1 MKKSFRLFCAFISIL
16 SFFTFSCQ
24 HELLPSPKNETTTDQ
39 NQNQETVIG
48 TVPENLV
55 ATHGLKGKIELS
67 WQGVQDTARY
77 NIYEAATPYD
87 KFIQIAET
95 TTNTTSYTLEE
106 KSGASKYYK
115 VTAVNRNDKES
126 PFSIVAHGTTLAIP
140 VITYIG
146 QDEQNSDSA
155 CSVHWYMNNCNETT
169 YQQNVR
175 YTINCFDPQ
184 GNNVAEKIHEGN
196 TDYPS
201 ITFEDLIPN
210 TNYTYQITAYIV
222 THQNDTEVSDKA
234 DAATARRLRPNAPE
248 NLSATL
254 GTSTTENTITFD
266 LPAMVDV
273 ALGNGIYEPKPLYF
287 KIYRKLAAD
296 EDTAENWKIIESKFD
311 QTKFG
316 TQYTPSNSDQI
327 YEPGQT
333 VSYVDTKDLKRGI
346 MYDYKVQSYA
356 DQTNREISSNLS
368 IATTKGFLM
377 GIPNFK
383 TTNYE
388 AIKNSEETQY
398 VKVSTNFSFN
408 WNMFGYENN
417 YGFILGEK
425 RYKLEID
432 NSDSKDETG
441 DTETFTYFKD
451 ISSINE
457 YTKTFDL
464 TNAEELINI
473 RGYYSYKLYI
483 IQNPSDDYIAPSP
496 GSTFDSVLQVEAFG
510 KVLVTQDTSK
520 PEIANFSTV
529 DGYKDKIL
537 LSWTYDETIQKYE
550 ITYELEDGT
559 EAVIEDL
566 STALTN
572 ATNGSTI
579 TYEHKVESG
588 FYATYTLTA
597 FRGINVS
604 TEPVKLYTLG
614 TPILTF
620 DNENPKYDN
629 ISVTWNPVNKVDSY
643 ELSYSVDNGTSYTSP
658 IEIPASTTELE
669 NLTINADE
677 SFTYKFVQPT
687 NYNDATFSGK
697 DILVKIQA
705 KNTLNST
712 TNNVIA
718 KTLGPA
724 LTKKLATVALSTES
738 INVKWNKVQGAKKYL
753 IKRER
758 YSADNKSILSTDFYY
773 VNTDASKVAVD
784 GEDIDTSKYVKISYD
799 EIALEYKLEDSSYP
813 NTGNTKWQINQ
824 DRINWGFPY
833 HYTVFPLENE
843 TDSFDVETGAL
854 ADKVTYKNLSDVES
868 IGSALGYGHNV
879 TATKSEDPRKITITW
894 DKPYLSDKASY
905 EPVLWRSESGKN
917 NWEKTEEKLDENE
930 DKFVFIPTY
939 NANTKVNERITPYDF
954 AIVYKDT
961 SSKPNQTYL
970 DDLATKVDENNE
982 PNNKGYAFAIG
993 TSAENVPSDGKTGY
1007 QEKITW
1013 KLWDYTKRARGPKQ
1027 DAIYTVQMKNYNLGA
1042 DWKTVATYTNDGTV
1056 TINDPDEYETT
1067 ITQQGNG
1074 IVIAPNGL
1082 SNNNSAIHNGLLKV
1096 LRDYKHYAQ
1105 VIVTRVN
1112 SEGQEITASFAD
1124 DEEKMYAYREIT
1136 NAELA
1141 KATMLAI
1148 SYAFYIND
1156 GGNSDYSNIN
1166 NQFKYGGE
1174 GTVVGGKGSATFSSR
1189 SRATFEFGAGKFK
1202 HTYSFNEYAPSMLTQ
1217 SNTSNSFLKLS
1228 SSATYTC
1235 GIKGDIDSY
1244 VYKFKDAQEFKV
1256 NYANTEPNLSLNTAI
1271 VTFEAP
1277 DNNTLKLSVERN
1289 ETTTTIVNT
1298 SDNDTR
1304 KRWFP
1309 MQIHGDKKYL
1319 LKDATYGWW

>member
-39 NQNQETVIG
+39 NQNQETIIG

-115 VTAVNRNDKES
+115 VTAVNRNGKES

-155 CSVHWYMNNCNETT
+155 CSVHWYMNNCNSAT

-184 GNNVAEKIHEGN
+184 GNNVAEKVHDGN
-196 TDYPS
+196 ADYPS

-311 QTKFG
+311 QTIFG

-356 DQTNREISSNLS
+356 DETNREISSNLS

-377 GIPNFK
+377 GIPNFQ

-687 NYNDATFSGK
+687 NYDDATFSGK

-917 NWEKTEEKLDENE
+917 NWEKTDLSLDGTG
-930 DKFVFIPTY
+930 KFVFIPKY
-939 NANTKVNERITPYDF
+939 NERITPYDF
-954 AIVYKDT
+954 AVMYKDT

-982 PNNKGYAFAIG
+982 PNNKGYAFAIE
-993 TSAENVPSDGKTGY
+993 TSAENVTVDGEAGY
-1007 QEKITW
+1007 NEKISW
-1013 KLWDYTKRARGPKQ
+1013 KLWDYTKRAKGPKQ
-1027 DAIYTVQMKNYNLGA
+1027 DAIYIVQIKNNNLGA

-1105 VIVTRVN
+1105 VIVTR
-1112 SEGQEITASFAD
+1112 ETAAGEITASFAD
-1124 DEEKMYAYREIT
+1124 DEENMYAYREVT

-1156 GGNSDYSNIN
+1156 GGNSDYSNIG

-1174 GTVVGGKGSATFSSR
+1174 GTVVGGNGSATFSSR

>member
-95 TTNTTSYTLEE
+95 TTNTTSYTIEE

-115 VTAVNRNDKES
+115 VTAVNRNGKES

-155 CSVHWYMNNCNETT
+155 CSVHWYMNNCNSAT

-184 GNNVAEKIHEGN
+184 GNNVAEKVHDGN
-196 TDYPS
+196 ADYPS

-222 THQNDTEVSDKA
+222 THQSDTEVSDKA

-287 KIYRKLAAD
+287 KIYRRIVSD
-296 EDTAENWKIIESKFD
+296 EATEEDWQIIESKFS
-311 QTKFG
+311 QETFG
-316 TQYTPSNSDQI
+316 TQYTPSNPEEI

-333 VSYVDTKDLKRGI
+333 VTFVDDKNLKRGL
-346 MYDYKVQSYA
+346 MYEYKVQSYA
-356 DQTNREISSNLS
+356 DGTTREISSNFS
-368 IATTKGFLM
+368 YTTTQGFLM
-377 GIPNFK
+377 AVPKFETVDYETI
-383 TTNYE
+383 TNE
-388 AIKNSEETQY
+388 DNTQY
-398 VKVSTNFSFN
+398 TNVSTKFNFE
-408 WNMFGYENN
+408 WNMLGHEGDYA
-417 YGFILGEK
+417 FILGEK

-432 NSDSKDETG
+432 NSDTKDEIG
-441 DTETFTYFKD
+441 DSEEYTYFKD

-457 YTKTFDL
+457 FKRNFDL
-464 TNAEELINI
+464 TNAEELTNT
-473 RGYYSYKLYI
+473 RGYYTYKLYI
-483 IQNPSDDYIAPSP
+483 IQKPAEDFVVPSA
-496 GSTFDSVLQVEAFG
+496 GSTFDSVLQIEAFG
-510 KVLVTQDTSK
+510 KTLVTQDTSK
-520 PEIANFSTV
+520 PEIANFATK

-537 LSWTYDETIQKYE
+537 LSWNYDETIQKYE

-559 EAVIEDL
+559 EFVIDDL
-566 STALTN
+566 SSALTD
-572 ATNGSTI
+572 AQNGSTV

-687 NYNDATFSGK
+687 NYDDATFSGK

-705 KNTLNST
+705 KNTLDST
-712 TNNVIA
+712 TNSVIT

-724 LTKKLATVALSTES
+724 LTKKSATVALSAES
-738 INVKWNKVQGAKKYL
+738 IYVRWNKVQGAKKYL
-753 IKRER
+753 VKRER
-758 YSADNKSILSTDFYY
+758 YSADNKTIESADLYY
-773 VNTDASKVAVD
+773 VNTDASTVSVD

-813 NTGNTKWQINQ
+813 NTGNTKWQVNQ

-917 NWEKTEEKLDENE
+917 NWEKTDLSLDGTG
-930 DKFVFIPTY
+930 KFVFIPKY
-939 NANTKVNERITPYDF
+939 NERITPYDF
-954 AIVYKDT
+954 AVMYKDT

-970 DDLATKVDENNE
+970 DDLTTKFDENGE
-982 PNNKGYAFAIG
+982 PHNKGYAFAIE
-993 TSAENVPSDGKTGY
+993 TSAENVTVDGEAGY
-1007 QEKITW
+1007 NEKISW
-1013 KLWDYTKRARGPKQ
+1013 KLWDYTKRAKGPKQ
-1027 DAIYTVQMKNYNLGA
+1027 DAIYIVQMKNNNLGA

-1082 SNNNSAIHNGLLKV
+1082 SNDNSAIHNGLLKV

-1105 VIVTRVN
+1105 VIVTR
-1112 SEGQEITASFAD
+1112 ETAAGEITASFAD
-1124 DEEKMYAYREIT
+1124 DEENMYAYREVT

-1141 KATMLAI
+1141 KATMLVL
-1148 SYAFYIND
+1148 SDAFYRANN
-1156 GGNSDYSNIN
+1156 GGNLNYELKEGSNGTYFSGSYKIQHDPDAFWQLSKDYYFNLT
-1166 NQFKYGGE
+1166 KYSPKFPTKAGG
-1174 GTVVGGKGSATFSSR
+1174 
-1189 SRATFEFGAGKFK
+1189 
-1202 HTYSFNEYAPSMLTQ
+1202 
-1217 SNTSNSFLKLS
+1217 
-1228 SSATYTC
+1228 
-1235 GIKGDIDSY
+1235 
-1244 VYKFKDAQEFKV
+1244 DAVE
-1256 NYANTEPNLSLNTAI
+1256 TLNTQLCQTI
-1271 VTFEAP
+1271 NISTTSKTCRKEAGVGSHP
-1277 DNNTLKLSVERN
+1277 QSFD
-1289 ETTTTIVNT
+1289 TTTITVNGVDDYSSIIKDKT
-1298 SDNDTR
+1298 VTFTLSSADKDECNGTISCGNFSITLTNNDR
-1304 KRWFP
+1304 KNLLP
-1309 MQIHGDKKYL
+1309 MAL
-1319 LKDATYGWW
+1319 LNQPTWYNNDATYGWW

>member
-39 NQNQETVIG
+39 NQNQETIIG

-115 VTAVNRNDKES
+115 VTAVNRNGKES

-155 CSVHWYMNNCNETT
+155 CSVHWYMNNCNSAT

-184 GNNVAEKIHEGN
+184 GNNVAEKVHDGN
-196 TDYPS
+196 ADYPS

-316 TQYTPSNSDQI
+316 TQYTPSNPDQI

-333 VSYVDTKDLKRGI
+333 VTYVDTKDLKRGI

-356 DQTNREISSNLS
+356 DETNREISSNLS

-377 GIPNFK
+377 GIPNFQ

-687 NYNDATFSGK
+687 NYDDATFSGK

-905 EPVLWRSESGKN
+905 EPVLCRSKAGENKWEQQTDIDIESNATEAIFEPIGK
-917 NWEKTEEKLDENE
+917 
-930 DKFVFIPTY
+930 
-939 NANTKVNERITPYDF
+939 ERIQPYEF
-954 AIVYKDT
+954 AIVYYKT
-961 SSKPNQTYL
+961 SEEDFHLNQSYL
-970 DDLATKVDENNE
+970 DDLASKIDEYKE
-982 PNNKGYAFAIG
+982 PINKGYAFAIETEARNVLVG
-993 TSAENVPSDGKTGY
+993 QSATYN
-1007 QEKITW
+1007 EKILWT
-1013 KLWDYTKRARGPKQ
+1013 LWDYEKRARGPKN
-1027 DAIYTVQMKNYNLGA
+1027 DAVYTVSMQNNNLGD
-1042 DWKTVATYTNDGTV
+1042 DWKKVATYKNDGTV
-1056 TINDPDEYETT
+1056 TINNPAEYETT

-1082 SNNNSAIHNGLLKV
+1082 ASNDNAVHNGLLKV
-1096 LRDYKHYAQ
+1096 LRDYKHYVK

-1124 DEEKMYAYREIT
+1124 DEENNYIVRKITEGELTKSISLIIADAIYQAGISSGGSRECGYFFIEHPSATKKIIYGTNDKEYTHIFKGGTSSTLNKEFKSSWTVKIPNSTKTSYSANNNSLFYLPEVSITIT
-1136 NAELA
+1136 NSEVELDSY
-1141 KATMLAI
+1141 KGTMVFSAGKEGQFFGGCELVWSLNI
-1148 SYAFYIND
+1148 KIND
-1156 GGNSDYSNIN
+1156 KPICSI
-1166 NQFKYGGE
+1166 
-1174 GTVVGGKGSATFSSR
+1174 
-1189 SRATFEFGAGKFK
+1189 
-1202 HTYSFNEYAPSMLTQ
+1202 
-1217 SNTSNSFLKLS
+1217 
-1228 SSATYTC
+1228 
-1235 GIKGDIDSY
+1235 
-1244 VYKFKDAQEFKV
+1244 
-1256 NYANTEPNLSLNTAI
+1256 
-1271 VTFEAP
+1271 
-1277 DNNTLKLSVERN
+1277 
-1289 ETTTTIVNT
+1289 
-1298 SDNDTR
+1298 SDNKNDFLN
-1304 KRWFP
+1304 WFP
-1309 MQIHGDKKYL
+1309 YTLGDSQGDSITSY
-1319 LKDATYGWW
+1319 TESEPIYQSPWWN

>member
-39 NQNQETVIG
+39 NQNQETIIG

-95 TTNTTSYTLEE
+95 TTNTTSYTIEE

-115 VTAVNRNDKES
+115 VTAVNRNGKES

-155 CSVHWYMNNCNETT
+155 CSVHWYMNNCNSAT

-184 GNNVAEKIHEGN
+184 GNNVAEKVHDGN
-196 TDYPS
+196 ADYPS

-287 KIYRKLAAD
+287 KIYRRVASEEATE
-296 EDTAENWKIIESKFD
+296 EDWQIIESKFS
-311 QTKFG
+311 QETFG
-316 TQYTPSNSDQI
+316 TQYTPSNPEEI

-333 VSYVDTKDLKRGI
+333 VTYVDTKDLKRGI

-356 DQTNREISSNLS
+356 DQTTREISSNLS
-368 IATTKGFLM
+368 FATTQGFLM
-377 GIPNFK
+377 SIPNFQ

-597 FRGINVS
+597 FRGISVS
-604 TEPVKLYTLG
+604 TKPVKLYTLG

-687 NYNDATFSGK
+687 NYDDATFSGK

-813 NTGNTKWQINQ
+813 NTGNTKWQVNQ

-917 NWEKTEEKLDENE
+917 NWERTDLSLDGTG
-930 DKFVFIPTY
+930 KFVFIPKY
-939 NANTKVNERITPYDF
+939 NERITPYDF
-954 AIVYKDT
+954 AVMYKDT

-982 PNNKGYAFAIG
+982 PNNKGYAFAIE
-993 TSAENVPSDGKTGY
+993 TSAENVTVDGEAGY
-1007 QEKITW
+1007 NEKISW
-1013 KLWDYTKRARGPKQ
+1013 KLWDYTKRAKGPKQ
-1027 DAIYTVQMKNYNLGA
+1027 DAIYIVQMKNNNLGA

-1105 VIVTRVN
+1105 IIVTRET
-1112 SEGQEITASFAD
+1112 SAGEITASFAD
-1124 DEEKMYAYREIT
+1124 DEENMYAYREVT

-1156 GGNSDYSNIN
+1156 GGNSDYSNIGK
-1166 NQFKYGGE
+1166 QFKYGGE
-1174 GTVVGGKGSATFSSR
+1174 GTVVGEIGSATFSAR
-1189 SRATFEFGAGKFK
+1189 SRATSEFGIGKFK
-1202 HTYSFNEYAPSMLTQ
+1202 HTYSFYEYAPAMLTK
-1217 SNTSNSFLKLS
+1217 SNTSNSFLKFS
-1228 SSATYTC
+1228 SSATYMC
-1235 GIKGDIDSY
+1235 GIKGDADSY
-1244 VYKFKDAQEFKV
+1244 VYKFKDAQEFIV
-1256 NYANTEPNLSLNTAI
+1256 NYANTEPNLSLNSAT

-1277 DNNTLKLSVERN
+1277 DNNTLKLSVTRN
-1289 ETTTTIVNT
+1289 GTTTTIVDT

-1319 LKDATYGWW
+1319 LNDAAYGWW

>member
-95 TTNTTSYTLEE
+95 TTNTTSYTIEE

-115 VTAVNRNDKES
+115 VTAVNRNGKES

-155 CSVHWYMNNCNETT
+155 CSVHWYMNNCNSAT

-184 GNNVAEKIHEGN
+184 GNNVAEKVHDGN
-196 TDYPS
+196 ADYPS

-254 GTSTTENTITFD
+254 GTSTTENTLTFD

-287 KIYRKLAAD
+287 KIYRRVASEEATE
-296 EDTAENWKIIESKFD
+296 EDWQIIESKFD

-316 TQYTPSNSDQI
+316 TQYTPSNPEQI

-333 VSYVDTKDLKRGI
+333 VTYVDTKDLKRGI

-356 DQTNREISSNLS
+356 DETTREISSNLS
-368 IATTKGFLM
+368 FATTQGFLM
-377 GIPNFK
+377 SIPNFQ

-559 EAVIEDL
+559 ETVIEDL

-597 FRGINVS
+597 FRGISVS

-687 NYNDATFSGK
+687 NYDDATFSGK

-773 VNTDASKVAVD
+773 VNTDASTVSVD

-813 NTGNTKWQINQ
+813 NTGNTKWQVNQ

-917 NWEKTEEKLDENE
+917 NWEKAGVSLDSSG
-930 DKFVFIPTY
+930 DKFVFIPKY
-939 NANTKVNERITPYDF
+939 NSNTKVNERITPYDF
-954 AIVYKDT
+954 AIVYEGT
-961 SSKPNQTYL
+961 TSKPNQTYL
-970 DDLATKVDENNE
+970 NPTYLDDLDSKVDENKE
-982 PNNKGYAFAIG
+982 PHNKGYAFAIE
-993 TSAENVPSDGKTGY
+993 TSAENVTVDGEAGY
-1007 QEKITW
+1007 NEKISW
-1013 KLWDYTKRARGPKQ
+1013 KLWDYTKRAKGPKQ
-1027 DAIYTVQMKNYNLGA
+1027 DAIYIVQMKNNNLGA

-1105 VIVTRVN
+1105 VIVTR
-1112 SEGQEITASFAD
+1112 ETAAGEITASFAD
-1124 DEEKMYAYREIT
+1124 DEENMYAYREVT

-1141 KATMLAI
+1141 KATMLVL
-1148 SYAFYIND
+1148 SDAFYRANN
-1156 GGNSDYSNIN
+1156 GGNLNYELKEGSNGTYFSGSYKIQHDPDAFWQLSTDYYFNLT
-1166 NQFKYGGE
+1166 KYSPKFPTKAGG
-1174 GTVVGGKGSATFSSR
+1174 
-1189 SRATFEFGAGKFK
+1189 
-1202 HTYSFNEYAPSMLTQ
+1202 
-1217 SNTSNSFLKLS
+1217 
-1228 SSATYTC
+1228 
-1235 GIKGDIDSY
+1235 
-1244 VYKFKDAQEFKV
+1244 DAVE
-1256 NYANTEPNLSLNTAI
+1256 TLNTQLCQTI
-1271 VTFEAP
+1271 NISTTSKTCRKEAGVGSHP
-1277 DNNTLKLSVERN
+1277 QSFD
-1289 ETTTTIVNT
+1289 TTTITVNGVDDYSSIIKDKT
-1298 SDNDTR
+1298 VTFTLSSADKDECNGTISCGNFSITLINNDR
-1304 KRWFP
+1304 KNWLP
-1309 MQIHGDKKYL
+1309 MAL
-1319 LKDATYGWW
+1319 LNQPTWYNNDATYGWW

>member
-39 NQNQETVIG
+39 NQNQETIIG

-77 NIYEAATPYD
+77 NIYEATTPYD

-115 VTAVNRNDKES
+115 VTAVNRNGKES

-155 CSVHWYMNNCNETT
+155 CSVHWYMNNCNSAT

-184 GNNVAEKIHEGN
+184 GNNVAEKVHDGN
-196 TDYPS
+196 ADYPS

-311 QTKFG
+311 QTTFK
-316 TQYTPSNSDQI
+316 TQYTPSNPDQI

-333 VSYVDTKDLKRGI
+333 VTYIDTKDLKRGI

-356 DQTNREISSNLS
+356 DETNREISSNLS
-368 IATTKGFLM
+368 YATTQGFLM
-377 GIPNFK
+377 GIPNFQ

-687 NYNDATFSGK
+687 NYDDATFSGK

-917 NWEKTEEKLDENE
+917 NWEKTDLSLDGTG
-930 DKFVFIPTY
+930 KFVFIPKY
-939 NANTKVNERITPYDF
+939 NERITPYDF
-954 AIVYKDT
+954 AVMYKDT

-982 PNNKGYAFAIG
+982 PNNKGYAFAIE
-993 TSAENVPSDGKTGY
+993 TSAENVTVDGEAGY
-1007 QEKITW
+1007 NEKISW
-1013 KLWDYTKRARGPKQ
+1013 KLWDYTKRAKGPKQ
-1027 DAIYTVQMKNYNLGA
+1027 DAIYIVQMKNNNLGA

-1056 TINDPDEYETT
+1056 TINDLDEYETT

-1105 VIVTRVN
+1105 VIVTR
-1112 SEGQEITASFAD
+1112 ETAAGEITASFAD
-1124 DEEKMYAYREIT
+1124 DEENMYAYREVT

-1141 KATMLAI
+1141 KATMLVL
-1148 SYAFYIND
+1148 SDAFYRANN
-1156 GGNSDYSNIN
+1156 GGNLNYELKQGSNGEGFTGSYKIQHDPDAFLQLSEDYYFYLTEYSPKFPTKAGGNPVETINISTTSKTYRKGAGVGSHPRSFDTTIIKVNGVDDYSSII
-1166 NQFKYGGE
+1166 KDK
-1174 GTVVGGKGSATFSSR
+1174 TVTF
-1189 SRATFEFGAGKFK
+1189 T
-1202 HTYSFNEYAPSMLTQ
+1202 
-1217 SNTSNSFLKLS
+1217 LS
-1228 SSATYTC
+1228 SADKDECNGTISC
-1235 GIKGDIDSY
+1235 GDFSITLTNGDRKY
-1244 VYKFKDAQEFKV
+1244 WLPMALLNQPTWYNNDA
-1256 NYANTEPNLSLNTAI
+1256 A
-1271 VTFEAP
+1271 
-1277 DNNTLKLSVERN
+1277 
-1289 ETTTTIVNT
+1289 
-1298 SDNDTR
+1298 
-1304 KRWFP
+1304 
-1309 MQIHGDKKYL
+1309 
-1319 LKDATYGWW
+1319 YGWW